1 VWLASSFLVLNCE
14 KTLMTSKSFQRFKI
28 PPQQQS
34 YGAKNCKRSSMLL
47 RCDRKVSAAAPINTS
62 QKASFQHFSHKETFP
77 CQPATWLTNLP
88 ASPRPLLL
96 NATSLSFPDK
106 EVTLLIKVSSG
117 LTFSQ
122 QHGPNQFTLLR
133 RRTSWYLW
141 HTPARSILSSEKEHV
156 RRAKEATEFNLE
168 SLSEHFLLQFCWRKG
183 WSRARPRREAK
194 QKQKLVA
201 AREKSIFHPR
211 ASISLS

>member
-1 VWLASSFLVLNCE
+1 MVLKTVKDPRCYWDATEKLAQQHQLTRRKKHHFNTFLI
-14 KTLMTSKSFQRFKI
+14 KK
-28 PPQQQS
+28 
-34 YGAKNCKRSSMLL
+34 
-47 RCDRKVSAAAPINTS
+47 
-62 QKASFQHFSHKETFP
+62 TFP